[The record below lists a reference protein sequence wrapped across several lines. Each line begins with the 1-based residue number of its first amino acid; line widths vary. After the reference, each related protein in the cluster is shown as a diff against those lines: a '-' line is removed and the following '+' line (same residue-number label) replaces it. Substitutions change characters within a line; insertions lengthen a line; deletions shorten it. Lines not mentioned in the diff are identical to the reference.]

1 MIMIIMIII
10 LILAIF
16 QPGLHSADEPC
27 SRELHKTQVGQG
39 SPYWSRKVLLI
50 NKLSLHCYY
59 NLEKENHCYTT
70 SKKKII
76 VIQP

>member
-1 MIMIIMIII
+1 MIIIRIIIIMIVI
-10 LILAIF
+10 LILAIL

-39 SPYWSRKVLLI
+39 SPYWNRKVLLI
-50 NKLSLHCYY
+50 NKLHIIALF
-59 NLEKENHCYTT
+59 YTT
-70 SKKKII
+70 LKRKII

>member
-1 MIMIIMIII
+1 MIIT
-10 LILAIF
+10 LSFAIF

-39 SPYWSRKVLLI
+39 SPYWNRKVLLI
-50 NKLSLHCYY
+50 NKLHIIALLY

-70 SKKKII
+70 LKRKIMHLKK
-76 VIQP
+76 PT